1 MAIRGESD
9 VTSNFENHHRH
20 SIRLKGYDYFRAGA
34 YFVTICTQH
43 RVCLFGEIINDKVML
58 NDAGNMITMLWNEM
72 PSRFN
77 HIELDEYIVMPNHI
91 HGIIVISPCRGES
104 CIRPNDR
111 IRPNDG
117 VDNGNQGEHRNQGEH
132 KVRPYGGGGHHPCGT
147 KEGSLG
153 RIVQAFKSIS
163 THAYINGVKQS
174 GWRPFAGVVWQ
185 RNYWEHI
192 VRDEQDLNRLREYIR
207 HNPEKWALDEL
218 MVVH

>member
-1 MAIRGESD
+1 M
-9 VTSNFENHHRH
+9 
-20 SIRLKGYDYFRAGA
+20 
-34 YFVTICTQH
+34 TICTQH
-43 RVCLFGEIINDKVML
+43 RVCLFGEIINNKVML
-58 NDAGNMITMLWNEM
+58 NDAGNMITMIWNEM

-77 HIELDEYIVMPNHI
+77 HIELDECIVMPNHI
-91 HGIIVISPCRGES
+91 HGIIEISPRRGES
-104 CIRPNDR
+104 CIRPND
-111 IRPNDG
+111 G
-117 VDNGNQGEHRNQGEH
+117 VEHGEHGDQGEHGEHGEHGDQGEHRNQGEH
-132 KVRPYGGGGHHPCGT
+132 KVRPYGGGDSGVGHHPCGT